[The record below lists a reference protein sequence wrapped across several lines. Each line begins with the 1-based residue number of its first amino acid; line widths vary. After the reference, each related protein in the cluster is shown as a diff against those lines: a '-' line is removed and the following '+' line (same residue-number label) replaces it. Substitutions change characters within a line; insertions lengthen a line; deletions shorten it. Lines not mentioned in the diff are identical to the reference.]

1 VRAPRSPGGRFGQRP
16 PGAFAK
22 LDPRSQW
29 RNPVMF
35 IVWVG
40 AILTT
45 VLAIAE
51 PFIGGPAPRGIT
63 DCP

>member
-1 VRAPRSPGGRFGQRP
+1 
-16 PGAFAK
+16 
-22 LDPRSQW
+22 
-29 RNPVMF
+29 MF

-51 PFIGGPAPRGIT
+51 PFIGGPAPSGGTPTIT

>member
-1 VRAPRSPGGRFGQRP
+1 
-16 PGAFAK
+16 
-22 LDPRSQW
+22 
-29 RNPVMF
+29 MF